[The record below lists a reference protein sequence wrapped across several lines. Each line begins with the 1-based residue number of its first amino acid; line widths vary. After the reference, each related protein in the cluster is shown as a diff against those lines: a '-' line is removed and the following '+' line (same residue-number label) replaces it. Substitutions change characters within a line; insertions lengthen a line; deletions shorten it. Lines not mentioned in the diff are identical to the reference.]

1 MLNLTKKRKLWPWN
15 YFLTKILTTRKFDY
29 TFNSAAVQLNLT
41 ENFGHASAFMSCKI
55 IFQLINALAFIKQL
69 TNYTGNERERG

>member
-1 MLNLTKKRKLWPWN
+1 MKL
-15 YFLTKILTTRKFDY
+15 FLDENFDC

-41 ENFGHASAFMSCKI
+41 ENFGHASAFMSWKI

>member
-1 MLNLTKKRKLWPWN
+1 MKL
-15 YFLTKILTTRKFDY
+15 FLDENFDC

-41 ENFGHASAFMSCKI
+41 ENFGHASAF
-55 IFQLINALAFIKQL
+55 IKQL

>member
-1 MLNLTKKRKLWPWN
+1 MKL
-15 YFLTKILTTRKFDY
+15 FLDENFDY
-29 TFNSAAVQLNLT
+29 TKIWLHLQFCRCSTKQKNLT
-41 ENFGHASAFMSCKI
+41 ENFGHASAFMSWKI